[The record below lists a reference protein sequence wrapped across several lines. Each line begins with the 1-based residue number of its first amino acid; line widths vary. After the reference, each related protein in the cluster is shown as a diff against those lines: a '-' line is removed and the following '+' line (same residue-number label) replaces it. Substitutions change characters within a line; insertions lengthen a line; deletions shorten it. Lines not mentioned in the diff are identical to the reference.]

1 MTEKPW
7 RLRWGIAYAM
17 IACLLLIGI
26 PILWKQSDFLLR
38 ALQSTDQ
45 VIEKPRAFGAF
56 HLVCFFLCVA
66 LSVVAGVFGSIRKS
80 CTDRL
85 VLLSGLFLLIL
96 ELYKQLYG
104 CFVLMQG
111 KGYDFSIFPFQ
122 FCSLPLYLYLVVPW
136 LREGRGK
143 DLLYRFLGLYAT
155 MGGCLVMAYPAFY
168 DRASLCIHTML
179 WHTAMI
185 ATGVLILFSRGY
197 GKSWR
202 HEVLAT
208 SPVFLLSLGMATFLN
223 LLLTPYAQNSP
234 KPLNLFY
241 MSPYQGTNFWVVRE
255 VRQAF
260 GWGASLICYILL
272 FVFVGATT
280 VFFVKKGIDWGICR
294 LKNEKFARKIQKN

>member
-1 MTEKPW
+1 VTEKPW
-7 RLRWGIAYAM
+7 RKRWGIVCAV

-26 PILWKQSDFLLR
+26 PLLCKQAELLLR
-38 ALQSTDQ
+38 ALQSTDR
-45 VIEKPRAFGAF
+45 VIEKPRAFGWF
-56 HLVCFFLCVA
+56 HLVCVFLCVA
-66 LSVVAGVFGSIRKS
+66 LSVLAGVFGARHKS
-80 CTDRL
+80 RTDRT
-85 VLLSGLFLLIL
+85 VLSVGLLLLIL

-104 CFVLMQG
+104 YFVLMQG
-111 KGYDFSIFPFQ
+111 SGYDFSIFPFQ

-136 LREGRGK
+136 LREGRCK
-143 DLLYRFLGLYAT
+143 ELLYRFLGLYAT

-179 WHTAMI
+179 WHTVMI

-202 HEVLAT
+202 REVLAT
-208 SPVFLLSLGMATFLN
+208 SPVFLLSLGMATLLN
-223 LLLTPYAQNSP
+223 WLLTPYAQNSP

-260 GWGASLICYILL
+260 GWGESLVCYALL

-280 VFFVKKGIDWGICR
+280 VFFVKKATDWTIDR
-294 LKNEKFARKIQKN
+294 AKNKKFTRKIQKN